1 MRVERPVQ
9 AGPTLPLRGLGVLT
23 LAQGAAYL
31 RATRRLL
38 ELVAGRGPATAE
50 VPVTRVLGARLV
62 AQGLVLCLAPASELP
77 RLGRR
82 TAAVDGVHGLSMAVL
97 AGISPRHRPVALASA
112 ASAFTS
118 AVTTYALV
126 PRPRHRRYP

>member
-1 MRVERPVQ
+1 M
-9 AGPTLPLRGLGVLT
+9 GPGSVLPLRALGVLT
-23 LAQGAAYL
+23 VAQGAAYL
-31 RATRRLL
+31 LATRRLL
-38 ELVAGRGPATAE
+38 ELVSGRTPAAAE

-62 AQGLVLCLAPASELP
+62 AQGVVLCLAPASELP
-77 RLGRR
+77 RIGRR

-126 PRPRHRRYP
+126 PRPRHRRHA